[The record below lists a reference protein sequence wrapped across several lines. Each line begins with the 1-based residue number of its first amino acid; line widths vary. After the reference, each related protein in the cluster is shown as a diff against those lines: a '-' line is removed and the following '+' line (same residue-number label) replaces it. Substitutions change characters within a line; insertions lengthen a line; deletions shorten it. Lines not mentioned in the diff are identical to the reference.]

1 MQFNSQSEHLEASR
15 GIRNSREPQNYITF
29 NKLQNPKR
37 KKKEQ
42 RNVKIRRSLIN
53 RQR

>member
-15 GIRNSREPQNYITF
+15 GIRNSGEPHNYITF

-37 KKKEQ
+37 KK
-42 RNVKIRRSLIN
+42 RNREMSKLEDH
-53 RQR
+53 